1 MANLHVQPKRKS
13 YAWVWILI
21 LILIIAAA
29 AYYFMVYKKQGPAPD
44 NALNQRSS
52 MPLQAA
58 LKTPAN
64 NHTII
69 LS

>member
-29 AYYFMVYKKQGPAPD
+29 AYYFMVYKKQAPAPD
-44 NALNQRSS
+44 NALDQGSS

-58 LKTPAN
+58 LKRPAN
-64 NHTII
+64 NTII
-69 LS
+69 LT